1 MATHFY
7 PQGTCRR
14 CGKPVIDPPE
24 DRLRRACRIE
34 LSPAPVVCDDCG
46 ASFRTHDEFIE
57 HQVDCQTSYPRSLT

>member
-24 DRLRRACRIE
+24 DRLCRACRIE
-34 LSPAPVVCDDCG
+34 FSPPPVVCDDCG
-46 ASFRTHDEFIE
+46 ETFPTRAAFAQ
-57 HQVDCQTSYPRSLT
+57 HQADGPTGDPHTLP